1 MYQQLRSL
9 TLAAAIAV
17 ALVSFS
23 SPVFADAAQDLTNAR
38 QESQISTSYALS
50 PYLRA
55 MDLGVSVDNGH
66 AVLTG
71 KVAEDVNKDLAA
83 QIALGV
89 KGIKDVDNQIVVQ
102 ADYVQP
108 APTAERSFGD
118 VVDDASITAAIKNK
132 LLWSKHASG
141 LTTDVDT
148 SWGRVKLKGTAVT
161 AAARNAAGIL
171 ARNTQGVR
179 SVDNQLVVEASDKPN
194 TDTSAMQDVADAW
207 ITMKVKSTFG
217 YSTNV
222 DGSDIEVST
231 ANGVVTLRG
240 TVESGAE
247 QALAIEL
254 AGNVRG
260 VKSVVS
266 AELKHSS

>member
-1 MYQQLRSL
+1 MYQQLRNL
-9 TLAAAIAV
+9 TLASAIAV
-17 ALVSFS
+17 ALVSVS

-71 KVAEDVNKDLAA
+71 QVAEDVNKDLAA

-89 KGIKDVDNQIVVQ
+89 KGIKEVDNQIVVQ
-102 ADYVQP
+102 ADYAHP
-108 APTAERSFGD
+108 ERTAERSFGD

-148 SWGRVKLKGTAVT
+148 SWGRVKLKGTAET
-161 AAARNAAGIL
+161 AAARNAAGSL

-179 SVDNQLVVEASDKPN
+179 SVDNQLVVEAGKPHK
-194 TDTSAMQDVADAW
+194 DTSAMQDVADAW

-222 DGSDIEVST
+222 DGSDIQVST
-231 ANGVVTLRG
+231 ADGVVTLRG